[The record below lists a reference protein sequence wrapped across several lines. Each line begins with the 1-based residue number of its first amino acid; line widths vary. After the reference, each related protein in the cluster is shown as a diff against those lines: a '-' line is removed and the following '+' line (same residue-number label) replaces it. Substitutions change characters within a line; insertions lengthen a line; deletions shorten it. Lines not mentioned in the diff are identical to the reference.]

1 MMGIEHKAEKERQ
14 REKGLGRGRDNSS
27 VERKWCGS
35 FEKMALVDFDHWSK
49 STRGYFF
56 RRQSIEQ

>member
-1 MMGIEHKAEKERQ
+1 MNRTWRGERE
-14 REKGLGRGRDNSS
+14 REREDCGAGGDNGSGEIKWYGL
-27 VERKWCGS
+27 

-49 STRGYFF
+49 STSGYFW